1 MTKEA
6 PENKPEP
13 TFLKAQEREDE
24 SSVASS
30 IVSLTGAVSNP
41 SLDSPASSSVGEVA
55 ATGVVRNA
63 VCVLVASDVGAS
75 VAMSGAPELWVSAD
89 ASVTTSG
96 GVDTA
101 T

>member
-13 TFLKAQEREDE
+13 KFLKAQEREDE

-30 IVSLTGAVSNP
+30 TVSLAGAVSNP
-41 SLDSPASSSVGEVA
+41 SLDSPASSSVGEAA
-55 ATGVVRNA
+55 ATGVVRNT

-75 VAMSGAPELWVSAD
+75 VAMPAAPPLLCFAP
-89 ASVTTSG
+89 AG
-96 GVDTA
+96 GFWGDIKGY
-101 T
+101 

>member
-6 PENKPEP
+6 PEKKPEP
-13 TFLKAQEREDE
+13 KILKAQEREYE

-30 IVSLTGAVSNP
+30 TASLTGAVSNP

-55 ATGVVRNA
+55 AT
-63 VCVLVASDVGAS
+63 VASDEGAS
-75 VAMSGAPELWVSAD
+75 IAMSGAPELWVSAD

-96 GVDTA
+96 GIGTL